1 MAALASGCDRVDIA
15 PGFVT
20 LGDMAISNGNSFNGE
35 SAYPEMWLFRLMQ
48 PVQDRDG
55 T

>member
-1 MAALASGCDRVDIA
+1 MDY
-15 PGFVT
+15 
-20 LGDMAISNGNSFNGE
+20 SNGNSFNGQ
-35 SAYPEMWLFRLMQ
+35 SSHSCDGQSQEMWIFRLMQ